1 MAAAT
6 AATGFARPWLG
17 AFMDSLCVS
26 EIGTPLREAAIQG
39 RLGPWTR
46 ALTDA
51 VVATFPNLGWV
62 GAAKGHASE
71 FLPVERQEYLAL
83 DVIAFPAEP
92 EHGWRFPVAVFE
104 LENSRGD
111 DLVAYALWK
120 VLCTRAGLRVVFC
133 YRASFTGGVDL
144 VGALTARLI
153 APLTI
158 NERTALGGETLLVVG
173 SRDTGATF
181 PYGFF
186 KTWSLDANIGQFQ
199 PVRT

>member
-1 MAAAT
+1 MDGLAV
-6 AATGFARPWLG
+6 PELG
-17 AFMDSLCVS
+17 A
-26 EIGTPLREAAIQG
+26 PLREAAIQG

-51 VVATFPNLGWV
+51 VVATFPDLGWV

-83 DVIAFPAEP
+83 DVIAFRAQP
-92 EHGWRFPVAVFE
+92 EHGWRFPAAVFE
-104 LENSRGD
+104 LENSRAD

-120 VLCTRAGLRVVFC
+120 VLCTRAALRVVFC
-133 YRASFTGGVDL
+133 YRASFAAGVDL
-144 VGALTARLI
+144 VGALTASLI
-153 APLTI
+153 APLAVG
-158 NERTALGGETLLVVG
+158 EREEVGGETLLVVG